1 MSKTKM
7 FGGNRCPNCGE
18 YGLHFVPPSCGEEG
32 FFLCEKRIP
41 KANTK
46 TNQPLKMDGLSC
58 ELLESC
64 KYYNKWGRCYPDCLD
79 YQSAT

>member
-46 TNQPLKMDGLSC
+46 TNQSLQPTAKGSGDTKAVHSG
-58 ELLESC
+58 
-64 KYYNKWGRCYPDCLD
+64 
-79 YQSAT
+79 